1 MGREDLGEETATHSS
16 TLAWRI
22 PWTEEPGSL
31 QSMGVTRIRY
41 KLVNK
46 QRQHIYTTLNTFQ
59 GAFINLKIYI
69 FIYHLFGC
77 AKSSLRCVGSSSL
90 TRDWTWASCIG
101 SMEFQPLDYQR
112 SPPQGAFKYMVS
124 FPPITPLFSFYRKS
138 YQSPVR
144 LYDYLRASW

>member
-1 MGREDLGEETATHSS
+1 MGREDLGEETATYSS

-31 QSMGVTRIRY
+31 QSMGVTRITY
-41 KLVNK
+41 NLVNK

-90 TRDWTWASCIG
+90 TRD
-101 SMEFQPLDYQR
+101 
-112 SPPQGAFKYMVS
+112 
-124 FPPITPLFSFYRKS
+124 
-138 YQSPVR
+138 
-144 LYDYLRASW
+144 